1 MSASISLVDLG
12 GGLIRQIDPSL
23 NGDNELLVGQFQ
35 QVNGCHAVATNLL
48 VVHPCLLHKKE
59 SDAVRNSLKP

>member
-23 NGDNELLVGQFQ
+23 NGDNELLV
-35 QVNGCHAVATNLL
+35 
-48 VVHPCLLHKKE
+48 
-59 SDAVRNSLKP
+59 RNRSCFMAEVFIHV